1 MNNLIFLVSESNQS
15 DILKNYIHVEEYSK
29 LKNELNELKSQN
41 SNFQCHHCK
50 KVPSSAKYVMNK
62 CKHILCE
69 ICAKK
74 MLNEIEKKCLVCGVL
89 VEKNS
94 AVRVFFKD

>member
-1 MNNLIFLVSESNQS
+1 MT
-15 DILKNYIHVEEYSK
+15 
-29 LKNELNELKSQN
+29 
-41 SNFQCHHCK
+41 
-50 KVPSSAKYVMNK
+50 K

-74 MLNEIEKKCLVCGVL
+74 MLNDPEKKCLVCSAF

-94 AVRVFFKD
+94 AVRVFFKE